1 MGTMTNF
8 LVWIKCKDLDE
19 FDIAFKEDTEEGLSE
34 LDVWNPKF
42 EKLESM
48 VYITL

>member
-19 FDIAFKEDTEEGLSE
+19 FAIVFKEDTEEDTE
-34 LDVWNPKF
+34 
-42 EKLESM
+42 
-48 VYITL
+48 